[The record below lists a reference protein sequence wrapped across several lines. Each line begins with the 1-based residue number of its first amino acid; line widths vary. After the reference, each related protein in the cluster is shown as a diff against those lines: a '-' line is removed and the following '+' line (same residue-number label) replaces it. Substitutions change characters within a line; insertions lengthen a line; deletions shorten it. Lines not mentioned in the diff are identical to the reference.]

1 MRAKPRNRA
10 VSGLKAP
17 GICPWGSWGLS
28 SRAALG
34 RENHVS
40 MRQYHCPCRGF
51 IKRALVVGL
60 PALIVACMDQDAF
73 AKCNQDSCLVC
84 YCTCSESRRII
95 RLLQIRSW
103 TCIATWLGQRHQ
115 VKLREKQLAY
125 FWVRLQQSGR
135 RVPKRN
141 DGPVR
146 PGGGRFLNAMWMYDV
161 FPPLVSWIS

>member
-1 MRAKPRNRA
+1 
-10 VSGLKAP
+10 
-17 GICPWGSWGLS
+17 
-28 SRAALG
+28 
-34 RENHVS
+34 

-125 FWVRLQQSGR
+125 FWVRLQQSAGESPKETTVLC
-135 RVPKRN
+135 VPAVE
-141 DGPVR
+141 GSSTQC
-146 PGGGRFLNAMWMYDV
+146 GCMMCFLH
-161 FPPLVSWIS
+161 